1 MCGIIGGN
9 SFSSTKRVVKG
20 LHSMMHR
27 GTDGNVILKFD
38 SGNHLSHNRLS
49 IQDLSEKANQPMVS
63 DCGNYY
69 LAFNGELWKSTFKK
83 FNKKLR
89 KKYNFKTEKSD
100 SELLLYFLVENIDNL
115 AESLNKIEGMFCFSF
130 YDFKNDTTYLG
141 RDFIGR
147 LPFYY
152 NYENGLF
159 SFSSEVKGLTIG
171 LNKPYYKIDVKS
183 KKYKSS
189 EYKDKETIHPV
200 LPGTLIKFSPSPVEK
215 GSYTKD
221 EIRWFD
227 FKPEYDFVTKSYYP
241 RKIEEFED
249 YDLEDKG
256 LEYYTKGFRDR
267 LEKAVDD
274 ETISDVPICTILSG
288 GIDSTIITYLLSKK
302 YPDMEAFVVNVN
314 PTRKSKLKD
323 DLYYARLAAKEFN

>member
-147 LPFYY
+147 LPLYY
-152 NYENGLF
+152 CYQDGKF
-159 SFSSEVKGLTIG
+159 AYSSEVKGLTIG
-171 LNKPYYKIDVKS
+171 IDKSYYKIDVKS
-183 KKYKSS
+183 KRFKSS
-189 EYKDKETIHPV
+189 EFKDREVIHAV
-200 LPGTLIKFSPSPVEK
+200 LPGTVLKFSPDKFITDNHSMN
-215 GSYTKD
+215 ST
-221 EIRWFD
+221 RWFD
-227 FKPEYDFVTKSYYP
+227 FKPK
-241 RKIEEFED
+241 
-249 YDLEDKG
+249 
-256 LEYYTKGFRDR
+256 
-267 LEKAVDD
+267 
-274 ETISDVPICTILSG
+274 
-288 GIDSTIITYLLSKK
+288 
-302 YPDMEAFVVNVN
+302 
-314 PTRKSKLKD
+314 
-323 DLYYARLAAKEFN
+323 

>member
-147 LPFYY
+147 LPLYY
-152 NYENGLF
+152 CYQDGKF
-159 SFSSEVKGLTIG
+159 AYSSEVKGLTIG
-171 LNKPYYKIDVKS
+171 INKSYYKIDVKS
-183 KKYKSS
+183 KRFKSS
-189 EYKDKETIHPV
+189 EFKDREVIHAV
-200 LPGTLIKFSPSPVEK
+200 LPGTVLKFSPDKFIADNHSMT
-215 GSYTKD
+215 ST
-221 EIRWFD
+221 RWFD
-227 FKPEYDFVTKSYYP
+227 FKPKFDEICDF
-241 RKIEEFED
+241 
-249 YDLEDKG
+249 
-256 LEYYTKGFRDR
+256 
-267 LEKAVDD
+267 
-274 ETISDVPICTILSG
+274 
-288 GIDSTIITYLLSKK
+288 
-302 YPDMEAFVVNVN
+302 
-314 PTRKSKLKD
+314 
-323 DLYYARLAAKEFN
+323 